1 MRNPRAW
8 SDRGTAR
15 EACLYFILAKA
26 PSHPALRWNGAC
38 VKPATDAE
46 PARPHR
52 RLDVDLEALDE
63 LRRVVERV
71 AETLLRIAKVE
82 VFKPPFTLPGF
93 AVKQHWHERYQQDPS
108 NRWLRSVIADLF
120 LER

>member
-1 MRNPRAW
+1 
-8 SDRGTAR
+8 
-15 EACLYFILAKA
+15 
-26 PSHPALRWNGAC
+26 LRRNGAC

-71 AETLLRIAKVE
+71 AETLLRIAEVE
-82 VFKPPFTLPGF
+82 VFKPPFTLP
-93 AVKQHWHERYQQDPS
+93 PS
-108 NRWLRSVIADLF
+108 SSTGTSGISRTLPTGG
-120 LER
+120 